1 MFIPKRVIFEKGS
14 LDTEI
19 GQNIFNKV
27 KDIPNVEI
35 INASSNRIKS
45 NIPGDNLYEQYRSGK
60 ETLVVGYRK
69 SLKFQ
74 TCKPSANYQL
84 PLVSGCM
91 GRCEYCYLNTQ
102 LGDKPYIRVF
112 VNIDDIL

>member
-45 NIPGDNLYEQYRSGK
+45 NTL
-60 ETLVVGYRK
+60 ETTYM
-69 SLKFQ
+69 
-74 TCKPSANYQL
+74 N
-84 PLVSGCM
+84 
-91 GRCEYCYLNTQ
+91 NT
-102 LGDKPYIRVF
+102 DPEKRH
-112 VNIDDIL
+112 